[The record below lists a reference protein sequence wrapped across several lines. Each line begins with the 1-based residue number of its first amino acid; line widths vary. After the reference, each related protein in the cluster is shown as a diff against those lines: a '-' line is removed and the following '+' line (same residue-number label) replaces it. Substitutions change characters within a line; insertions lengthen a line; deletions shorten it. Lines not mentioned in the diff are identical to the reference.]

1 MSKKINV
8 FLQGEGIKDVLRL
21 ELEPQHTAADVK
33 LACASRL
40 GVAMDEGMAVFL
52 EDGEERV
59 DESATIESLAGKH
72 GVRLHL
78 HRCHRIAVKVTYSAR
93 TVEHAFGPGTT
104 IGAVKHW
111 AAGKLGIQKDD
122 GAELVLQIAGTPEQP
137 DVDVHI
143 GTLAACPA
151 CALAFDLVP
160 NPRIQG

>member
-8 FLQGEGIKDVLRL
+8 FLQGEEIKDVLRL
-21 ELEPQHTAADVK
+21 EFEPQHTAADVRR
-33 LACASRL
+33 ACASRL
-40 GVAMDEGMAVFL
+40 GIPVDEGMAVFL

-59 DESATIESLAGKH
+59 DESATVESLAGKH

-93 TVEHAFGPGTT
+93 TVENAFGPGTS
-104 IGAVKHW
+104 IGAVKRW
-111 AAGKLGIQKDD
+111 AAGKFGISKDD
-122 GAELVLQIAGTPEQP
+122 AAELLLQIAGTHEQP